1 MDNNEFKLNETGINP
16 VNTAS
21 ENNDVYFTNVKTQKA
36 DINRRENIAHTVQN
50 NGNDIPKKRV
60 PVKKG
65 KGVTSTYV
73 FFIVVIALSML
84 ISVYAIFC
92 MNDVFGITKTTSTVT
107 VNLDKSIDN
116 VDDAIDVLSD
126 NGLIKCK
133 NFCKLFA
140 KYRERNI
147 GPNIKNGYYN
157 KDYKYDAGIYYLN
170 GKMGVEG
177 MLVAFQGNNATAETV
192 SLMFPEGT
200 TVPEIVQKLA
210 DNEVCDKTALLSV
223 IQSAD
228 FSYSLGIPVFGI
240 VDTNSDPRNIDYVIP
255 ANDDAKDSVEAILN
269 GANSV
274 IKKFLANGDTKIK
287 EKYRTRAQELGYS
300 MNDIMKIASIIQC
313 EAGNKEQMKTIS
325 AVIHNRLKDQANF
338 PLLGVDSTGDYITNK
353 VAPALTSTSA
363 HTADYYK
370 TYYSTTGSST
380 VVGLPPSPICNPG
393 IDAIVAALYPA
404 NVDYYYFFHDTKGN
418 MYTAKTYSEFKQ
430 KAATYAP
437 YLNVN

>member
-36 DINRRENIAHTVQN
+36 DINRRENIAHTAQN

-140 KYRERNI
+140 KYREHNI

-228 FSYSLGIPVFGI
+228 FSYSLVSDLKASEQVPYRLEGYLFP
-240 VDTNSDPRNIDYVIP
+240 DTYEFYVG
-255 ANDDAKDSVEAILN
+255 ET
-269 GANSV
+269 ANSV
-274 IKKFLANGDTKIK
+274 IKKFLANG
-287 EKYRTRAQELGYS
+287 
-300 MNDIMKIASIIQC
+300 
-313 EAGNKEQMKTIS
+313 
-325 AVIHNRLKDQANF
+325 
-338 PLLGVDSTGDYITNK
+338 
-353 VAPALTSTSA
+353 
-363 HTADYYK
+363 
-370 TYYSTTGSST
+370 
-380 VVGLPPSPICNPG
+380 
-393 IDAIVAALYPA
+393 
-404 NVDYYYFFHDTKGN
+404 
-418 MYTAKTYSEFKQ
+418 
-430 KAATYAP
+430 
-437 YLNVN
+437 

>member
-36 DINRRENIAHTVQN
+36 DINRRENITHTAQN
-50 NGNDIPKKRV
+50 NGSDIPKKRV

-228 FSYSLGIPVFGI
+228 FSYSLVSDLKASEQVPYRLEGYLFP
-240 VDTNSDPRNIDYVIP
+240 DTYEFYVG
-255 ANDDAKDSVEAILN
+255 ET
-269 GANSV
+269 ANSV

>member
-36 DINRRENIAHTVQN
+36 DINRRENIAHTAQN
-50 NGNDIPKKRV
+50 NGSDIPKKRV

-107 VNLDKSIDN
+107 VSLDKSIDN

-228 FSYSLGIPVFGI
+228 FSYRDWTPVH
-240 VDTNSDPRNIDYVIP
+240 P
-255 ANDDAKDSVEAILN
+255 
-269 GANSV
+269 
-274 IKKFLANGDTKIK
+274 
-287 EKYRTRAQELGYS
+287 
-300 MNDIMKIASIIQC
+300 
-313 EAGNKEQMKTIS
+313 
-325 AVIHNRLKDQANF
+325 
-338 PLLGVDSTGDYITNK
+338 
-353 VAPALTSTSA
+353 
-363 HTADYYK
+363 
-370 TYYSTTGSST
+370 
-380 VVGLPPSPICNPG
+380 
-393 IDAIVAALYPA
+393 
-404 NVDYYYFFHDTKGN
+404 
-418 MYTAKTYSEFKQ
+418 
-430 KAATYAP
+430 
-437 YLNVN
+437 

>member
-1 MDNNEFKLNETGINP
+1 MDNDEFKLNETGINP
-16 VNTAS
+16 VDTAS
-21 ENNDVYFTNVKTQKA
+21 ENNDVYFTNVKAEKNNEQIKSQK
-36 DINRRENIAHTVQN
+36 TVKA
-50 NGNDIPKKRV
+50 GTTVKKRV
-60 PVKKG
+60 PIKKSQSL
-65 KGVTSTYV
+65 TSTYV

-84 ISVYAIFC
+84 ISIYAVFC

-107 VNLDKSIDN
+107 VSLDKSVDN
-116 VDDAIDVLSD
+116 IDDAIDILAD

-140 KYRERNI
+140 KYREKNV
-147 GPNIKNGYYN
+147 GPNIKNGYYS
-157 KDYKYDAGIYYLN
+157 KDFKYDAGIYYLN

-177 MLVAFQGNNATAETV
+177 MLVAFQGNNETAETV

-210 DNEVCDKTALLSV
+210 DNEVCDKSALLSV

-228 FSYSLGIPVFGI
+228 FSYSLVNGLKSREEVPYRLEGYLFP
-240 VDTNSDPRNIDYVIP
+240 DTYEFYIG
-255 ANDDAKDSVEAILN
+255 ET
-269 GANSV
+269 ANSV

-287 EKYRTRAQELGYS
+287 EKYRDRAKELGYS
-300 MNDIMKIASIIQC
+300 MNDIMIIASIIQC
-313 EAGNKEQMKTIS
+313 EAGNTEQMKTIS
-325 AVIHNRLKDQANF
+325 AVIHNRLEDQANF

-370 TYYSTTGSST
+370 SYYSTSGSST

-393 IDAIVAALYPA
+393 IDAIEAALYPA
-404 NVDYYYFFHDTKGN
+404 DVNYYYFFHDTKGN

>member
-36 DINRRENIAHTVQN
+36 DINRRENITHTAQN

-228 FSYSLGIPVFGI
+228 FSYSLV
-240 VDTNSDPRNIDYVIP
+240 SDL
-255 ANDDAKDSVEAILN
+255 K
-269 GANSV
+269 
-274 IKKFLANGDTKIK
+274 ANGDTKIK
-287 EKYRTRAQELGYS
+287 EKYRTRAEELGYS

>member
-21 ENNDVYFTNVKTQKA
+21 ENNDVYFANVKAENTDNKRNEVRNNAQGSA
-36 DINRRENIAHTVQN
+36 DKV
-50 NGNDIPKKRV
+50 KKR
-60 PVKKG
+60 PVSRKG
-65 KGVTSTYV
+65 QSVTSTYV
-73 FFIVVIALSML
+73 FFIVVIVLSMI
-84 ISVYAIFC
+84 ISVYAVFC

-107 VNLDKSIDN
+107 VNLDKSVDN
-116 VDDAIDVLSD
+116 VDDAIDVLAD

-140 KYRERNI
+140 KYREKNV
-147 GPNIKNGYYN
+147 GPQVKNGYYN

-210 DNEVCDKTALLSV
+210 DNEVCDKAALLSV

-228 FSYSLGIPVFGI
+228 FSYSLVSDLKASEQVPYRLEGYLFP
-240 VDTNSDPRNIDYVIP
+240 DTYEFYVG
-255 ANDDAKDSVEAILN
+255 ET
-269 GANSV
+269 ANSV

-287 EKYRTRAQELGYS
+287 EKYRKRAQELGYS
-300 MNDIMKIASIIQC
+300 MNDIIKIASIIQC
-313 EAGNKEQMKTIS
+313 EAGNTKQMKTIS

-370 TYYSTTGSST
+370 TYYSTTGNST

-393 IDAIVAALYPA
+393 IDAIEAALYPA
-404 NVDYYYFFHDTKGN
+404 DVDYYYFFHDTKGN